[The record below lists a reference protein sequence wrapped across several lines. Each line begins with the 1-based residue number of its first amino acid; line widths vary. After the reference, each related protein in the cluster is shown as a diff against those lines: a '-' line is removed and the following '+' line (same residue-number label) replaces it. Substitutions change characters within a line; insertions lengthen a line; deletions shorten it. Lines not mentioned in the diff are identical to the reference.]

1 MKKTESTN
9 HFFKKR
15 VNMGSMS
22 DVAIDIEEMLDE
34 GYRPITIS
42 ALLNVPVTWVYDV
55 AELQQTESNTEVYNP
70 YNTVNS

>member
-1 MKKTESTN
+1 MS
-9 HFFKKR
+9 
-15 VNMGSMS
+15 SMAEI
-22 DVAIDIEEMLDE
+22 AIEIEDMLDE

-55 AELQQTESNTEVYNP
+55 AEKQHSESNTEVYSP